1 MCGIAGIVMREDG
14 LSERQLKRMQNLLLH
29 RGPDGTG
36 QIVKGNVGL
45 AHTRLAIIDL
55 DTGNQPIKNSTND
68 FLIANAEVYN
78 YLEIKEEIGNHKF
91 TTKSDCESPL
101 VLFQN
106 HGASFVTEL
115 RGMYSIAIL
124 ENNDAV
130 HLYRD
135 PFGIK
140 PLYIMESKDGVAF
153 SSEIRAVTETG
164 FIKPALNFDAVYQ
177 LLDYQFT
184 CGKDTVIKGV
194 QRVLPGEYIKVKN
207 GEIKSE
213 RNINNFSSS
222 GVVDVSEEEALLK
235 LDDVLMDSVEIH
247 QRSDV
252 PYGMFLSG
260 GIDSSVI
267 LACMRELNDEPVCA
281 FTVGFDV
288 EKTTDERIHAKYL
301 AEISGAEFCPIEF
314 SEKDFWDLLPQVAAC
329 LDDPITDYATLPT
342 FKLAQ
347 AANKSGLKVVLS
359 GEGGDELFAGYGR
372 YRKQLRPWWFGGAV
386 SLRKGI
392 FSGTNI
398 LNQPTIPFKSIEN
411 LDKNLT
417 KVQTSQMT
425 DIQDWLPNDLLV
437 KLDRCLMAHGVEG
450 RTPFL
455 DEKVAD
461 FAMQL
466 PDKLKINRGLG
477 KYILRK
483 WLKKKMPEAQPF
495 SKKRGFTVPVGH
507 WMSKK
512 ASLVGSLVSSQE
524 CIKEVANSSEVV
536 QLFSKLE
543 TTSSKK
549 VGRMAWSLLF
559 YSLWHLSHIQGKSL
573 EGDIFEI
580 LAD

>member
-1 MCGIAGIVMREDG
+1 M
-14 LSERQLKRMQNLLLH
+14 
-29 RGPDGTG
+29 
-36 QIVKGNVGL
+36 
-45 AHTRLAIIDL
+45 
-55 DTGNQPIKNSTND
+55 
-68 FLIANAEVYN
+68 
-78 YLEIKEEIGNHKF
+78 
-91 TTKSDCESPL
+91 
-101 VLFQN
+101 
-106 HGASFVTEL
+106 TEL

-140 PLYIMESKDGVAF
+140 PLYIIESKDGVAF
-153 SSEIRAVTETG
+153 SSEIRALTESG
-164 FIKPALNFDAVYQ
+164 VIKPSLNFDAVYQ

-213 RNINNFSSS
+213 GNINNFSSG
-222 GVVDVSEEEALLK
+222 GVVDISEEEALQK
-235 LDDVLMDSVEIH
+235 LDEVLMDSVEIH

-288 EKTTDERIHAKYL
+288 GKTIDERIHAKYL

-314 SEKDFWDLLPQVAAC
+314 SEKDFWDLLPRVAAC

-347 AANKSGLKVVLS
+347 AANKAGLKVVLS

-398 LNQPTIPFKSIEN
+398 LNQPTVPFKTIEN

-455 DEKVAD
+455 DDKVAD

-524 CIKEVANSSEVV
+524 CIKEVANSSEVI

-543 TTSSKK
+543 TSSNKK